1 MAEVNNQEIIQHK
14 SIINDGTVFTEYFIC
29 NDSNSEKAKIYYA
42 GNLCY
47 NRINI
52 IRKIKELQYVYDY
65 YNNLTIN
72 QFLKKSYGWEIFC
85 IIFWAFWG
93 ISCIIAIIFQPLAE
107 ASKAAS
113 INNIEN
119 SSLIKYS
126 DWKIF
131 CFIVFLCFIGFFI
144 IMIIRNKYRKKQAL
158 KKIFNLK
165 EKIIPPI
172 IDKIT
177 DLNRQVTSYEKQMID
192 RNNCVIPQ
200 YYWDYGDIIAGYI
213 YNSRASDLK
222 EALNIFEMDRHNQL
236 MRLEQQK
243 QTELLQ
249 LQYKLSEYNAQMLKN
264 INANIIISNLLKV

>member
-1 MAEVNNQEIIQHK
+1 
-14 SIINDGTVFTEYFIC
+14 
-29 NDSNSEKAKIYYA
+29 
-42 GNLCY
+42 
-47 NRINI
+47 
-52 IRKIKELQYVYDY
+52 
-65 YNNLTIN
+65 
-72 QFLKKSYGWEIFC
+72 
-85 IIFWAFWG
+85 
-93 ISCIIAIIFQPLAE
+93 
-107 ASKAAS
+107 
-113 INNIEN
+113 
-119 SSLIKYS
+119 
-126 DWKIF
+126 
-131 CFIVFLCFIGFFI
+131 
-144 IMIIRNKYRKKQAL
+144 MIIRNKYRKKQAL